1 MKLYKINGDLVYRE
15 EDNNFF
21 SLKNMEIYQ
30 LDELSSIIIKKIF
43 CYETFSYSQFEDI
56 YTSIEGI
63 DIDYCKEFF
72 DFMIEKGI
80 LIHA

>member
-30 LDELSSIIIKKIF
+30 LDELSSIIIKKYF
-43 CYETFSYSQFEDI
+43 VMKLLATVNLRI
-56 YTSIEGI
+56 YTPLLRE
-63 DIDYCKEFF
+63 
-72 DFMIEKGI
+72 
-80 LIHA
+80 